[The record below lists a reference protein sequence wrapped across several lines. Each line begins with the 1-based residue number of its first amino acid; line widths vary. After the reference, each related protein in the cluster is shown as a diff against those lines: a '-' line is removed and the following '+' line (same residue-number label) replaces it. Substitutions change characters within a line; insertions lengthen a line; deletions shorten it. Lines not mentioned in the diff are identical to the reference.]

1 MYLRNVKTKTTM
13 KYQTIIS
20 TLLHVLGGIM
30 LKAWANNYQK
40 AYHLQEVI
48 SHIAVDEKR
57 NCIYATYTPKG
68 EDPML
73 LKYDIH

>member
-1 MYLRNVKTKTTM
+1 M

-20 TLLHVLGGIM
+20 TLLHVLGGIT
-30 LKAWANNYQK
+30 LQAWDSNYQK
-40 AYHLQEVI
+40 AYHLKEVI

>member
-1 MYLRNVKTKTTM
+1 
-13 KYQTIIS
+13 
-20 TLLHVLGGIM
+20 M